1 MTALR
6 DVAEPEAAFLT
17 VRALTMTFGGI
28 CALADV
34 SFDVAQGG
42 ITGLIGPNGAGKT
55 TCFNCITRLYQP
67 TSGSIALGGDDL
79 LGYPAHTIARR
90 RISRTF
96 QNVALFDHMTV
107 LENVL
112 VGFHSRL
119 SRTSAARVSEAAAR
133 AEAAEILTYLGLG
146 PLIDKPVH
154 GLPFG
159 TRKNVE
165 LARALVA
172 KPELMLLDEPAA
184 GLNHNEVELLG
195 VQIARISSD
204 FGTTILMVEHHMGLV
219 MGISNH
225 IVVLDSGRKLADG
238 APQSIQ
244 RNPAVI
250 EAYLGSV

>member
-6 DVAEPEAAFLT
+6 DGATLDAPFLV
-17 VRALTMTFGGI
+17 VRDLTMRFGGI

-67 TSGSIALGGDDL
+67 TSGSVALGGDDL
-79 LGYPAHTIARR
+79 LSYPAHTIARR
-90 RISRTF
+90 RIARTF
-96 QNVALFDHMTV
+96 QNVALFAHMSV

-112 VGFHSRL
+112 VGFHCRL
-119 SRTSAARVSEAAAR
+119 GGESSKRVSESHAR
-133 AEAAEILTYLGLG
+133 IEAGEILDYLELGALAGRPVLGL
-146 PLIDKPVH
+146 PY
-154 GLPFG
+154 G
-159 TRKNVE
+159 TRKAVE
-165 LARALVA
+165 LARALVS

-184 GLNHNEVELLG
+184 GLNHYEVETLG
-195 VQIARISSD
+195 ETIARISRD

-238 APQSIQ
+238 APQAIQ
-244 RNPAVI
+244 RDPAVI
-250 EAYLGSV
+250 EAYLGTV

>member
-6 DVAEPEAAFLT
+6 DVAAPQSPFLT
-17 VRALTMTFGGI
+17 VRELTMTFGGI

-67 TSGSIALGGDDL
+67 TSGSIALGGHDL

-119 SRTSAARVSEAAAR
+119 GRTSAARVSESAAR
-133 AEAAEILTYLGLG
+133 TEAAEILTYLKLG
-146 PLIDKPVH
+146 ALIDKPVH

-195 VQIARISSD
+195 DQIARISGD

>member
-1 MTALR
+1 VTALR
-6 DVAEPEAAFLT
+6 DGTTQEPPFL
-17 VRALTMTFGGI
+17 VVKELTMRFGGI

-55 TCFNCITRLYQP
+55 TCFNCITRLYHP
-67 TSGSIALGGDDL
+67 TSGSVALGGDDL
-79 LGYPAHTIARR
+79 LRYPAHTIARR
-90 RISRTF
+90 RIARTF
-96 QNVALFDHMTV
+96 QNVALFAHMSV

-112 VGFHSRL
+112 VGFHYRL
-119 SRTSAARVSEAAAR
+119 GGTPGQRVNEAQARRESAEVLDY
-133 AEAAEILTYLGLG
+133 LTLGAVAG
-146 PLIDKPVH
+146 RPVH

-159 TRKNVE
+159 TRKAVE

-172 KPELMLLDEPAA
+172 KPELLLLDEPAA
-184 GLNHNEVELLG
+184 GLNHTEVEALG
-195 VQIARISSD
+195 DRIARISRD

-238 APQSIQ
+238 APQAIQ
-244 RNPAVI
+244 RDPAVI
-250 EAYLGSV
+250 EAYLGTT

>member
-6 DVAEPEAAFLT
+6 DGAASDAPFL
-17 VRALTMTFGGI
+17 VVKGLTMRFGGI
-28 CALADV
+28 SALADV

-67 TSGSIALGGDDL
+67 TSGSVALGGEDL
-79 LGYPAHTIARR
+79 LSYPAHTLARR
-90 RISRTF
+90 RVARTF
-96 QNVALFDHMTV
+96 QNVALFAHMSV
-107 LENVL
+107 LDNVL

-119 SRTSAARVSEAAAR
+119 RSGSATRVNEAEAHR
-133 AEAAEILTYLGLG
+133 EAAEVLDYLEIGALAQ
-146 PLIDKPVH
+146 KPVA
-154 GLPFG
+154 GLPYC
-159 TRKNVE
+159 TRKMVE

-184 GLNHNEVELLG
+184 GLDHTEVETLG
-195 VQIARISSD
+195 KRIARISRD

-238 APQSIQ
+238 APQAVQ
-244 RNPAVI
+244 KDPAVI
-250 EAYLGSV
+250 EAYLGTV

>member
-6 DVAEPEAAFLT
+6 DGTTLDAPFL
-17 VRALTMTFGGI
+17 VVKGLTMRFGGI
-28 CALADV
+28 SALADV

-67 TSGSIALGGDDL
+67 TSGSVALGGDDL
-79 LGYPAHTIARR
+79 LRYPAHTIARR
-90 RISRTF
+90 RIARTF
-96 QNVALFDHMTV
+96 QNVALFAHMSV
-107 LENVL
+107 LDNVL

-119 SRTSAARVSEAAAR
+119 GDTSSTRVNETEARR
-133 AEAAEILTYLGLG
+133 EAAEVLDYLELG
-146 PLIDKPVH
+146 ALAERPVA
-154 GLPFG
+154 GLPFC
-159 TRKNVE
+159 TRKMVE

-184 GLNHNEVELLG
+184 GLDHTEVETLG
-195 VQIARISSD
+195 KRIARISRD

-238 APQSIQ
+238 APQAIQ
-244 RNPAVI
+244 NDPAVI
-250 EAYLGSV
+250 EAYLGTA